1 MESQK
6 SEVLL
11 RLAEVQARTGI
22 SRSQLFEL
30 TRRGEFPKP
39 IPLVG
44 RTRAWVASEVDAWVL
59 NRIRSARGD
68 GSAEGGK

>member
-1 MESQK
+1 MTTQAPEA
-6 SEVLL
+6 LL
-11 RLAEVQARTGI
+11 RIADVQARTGI

-44 RTRAWVASEVDAWVL
+44 RTRAWVESDVSAWIAA
-59 NRIRSARGD
+59 RIEAAR
-68 GSAEGGK
+68 AAGGAR

>member
-1 MESQK
+1 MTTQAPEA
-6 SEVLL
+6 LL
-11 RLAEVQARTGI
+11 RIADVQARTGI

-44 RTRAWVASEVDAWVL
+44 RTRAWVESDVSAWIAS
-59 NRIRSARGD
+59 RIEAARSA
-68 GSAEGGK
+68 GGAR

>member
-1 MESQK
+1 MTTQTPEA
-6 SEVLL
+6 LL
-11 RLAEVQARTGI
+11 RIAEVQARTGI

-44 RTRAWVASEVDAWVL
+44 RTRAWVESDVSAWIAG
-59 NRIRSARGD
+59 RIEAAR
-68 GSAEGGK
+68 AVGGAR